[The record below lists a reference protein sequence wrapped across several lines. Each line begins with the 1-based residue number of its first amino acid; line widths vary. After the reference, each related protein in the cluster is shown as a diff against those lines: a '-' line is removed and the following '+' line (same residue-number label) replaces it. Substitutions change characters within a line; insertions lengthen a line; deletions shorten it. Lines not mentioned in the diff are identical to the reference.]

1 MAAKRSQHNR
11 VDQTHG
17 TPTARPWERRPDES
31 AQSHRAF
38 ITYRELGPERTVGQ
52 AAAAL
57 GKSRGMLYRWSR
69 RHQWRERAFLWD
81 LEQQRETDAAL
92 RAARQQALE
101 RQVQDADR
109 LQRLAMARLG
119 KAVRRDPVSGDLELD
134 PEVTVQDAV
143 RVYRLGLEIERSL
156 PAGPEAA
163 PAEEV
168 ADDELRRMTDEEL
181 RQLIALAKLRA
192 KSQTTE
198 EGDDET

>member
-11 VDQTHG
+11 GSQVQG
-17 TPTARPWERRPDES
+17 TTASRPWERRVDES

-38 ITYRELGPERTVGQ
+38 ITYRELGAERTVGQ

-69 RHQWRERAFLWD
+69 RHQWRERAFVWD

-119 KAVRRDPVSGDLELD
+119 KAVRRDPVSGELELD

-156 PAGPEAA
+156 PPGPETA
-163 PAEEV
+163 PAEE
-168 ADDELRRMTDEEL
+168 AGEGELRRMTDEGL
-181 RQLIALAKLRA
+181 RQLIALAKQRA
-192 KSQTTE
+192 QSQTTE
-198 EGDDET
+198 DSDDET